1 MTATSPD
8 RPEPDAAAPAAAAA
22 KAPAPAGAGS
32 AGAPAGEAQA
42 APIGE
47 PQAVLAD
54 APVHTGDAA
63 SERLD
68 VPPDSPADAP
78 AGAAAAAT
86 SPAAPADMT
95 PVACGERLAELFPAL
110 FTVEGP
116 RKPLKLRIQADI
128 QQRAP
133 GVFSKRLLSFFFSRY
148 TTTTAYLKALAHA
161 PHRFDLDGNPAGDI
175 ADDHRQ
181 AAATELARRQ
191 AIVDARRAAQRQAQ
205 RTAAAASA
213 PDGTGSAPDRPAR
226 RDSRHG
232 PPHPSPRNGPRRDAH
247 DRPHGATG
255 PRPPRPAA
263 GSPEGHTDRS
273 PRPER
278 HGAGAARARAD
289 GPGRP
294 DRLTS
299 HRPPHAAAPERRPP
313 PSRPT
318 ADAASNAPALPVDPQ
333 RRERALLLR
342 AWESSPLAKP
352 NFCALKG
359 LTVAEF
365 DAQIALAQRER
376 AERSTG
382 GGGT

>member
-8 RPEPDAAAPAAAAA
+8 NPEPDAAAPDAAAPAA
-22 KAPAPAGAGS
+22 VAAEAPPPDPDSTGG
-32 AGAPAGEAQA
+32 
-42 APIGE
+42 PIGE

-54 APVHTGDAA
+54 VPVHASAAAPVPLDA
-63 SERLD
+63 
-68 VPPDSPADAP
+68 PADAP
-78 AGAAAAAT
+78 ASAAAT
-86 SPAAPADMT
+86 AASAAAPADMT
-95 PVACGERLAELFPAL
+95 PAACGERLAELFPAL
-110 FTVEGP
+110 FTAEGP

-161 PHRFDLDGNPAGDI
+161 PHRFDLDGHPAGDI

-181 AAATELARRQ
+181 AAAAELARRQ
-191 AIVDARRAAQRQAQ
+191 AIVDTRRAAQRQAP
-205 RTAAAASA
+205 RSAAAASA
-213 PDGTGSAPDRPAR
+213 PDGAGPTTDRPAHR
-226 RDSRHG
+226 GPRHG
-232 PPHPSPRNGPRRDAH
+232 PPNASPRNGPHRDAR
-247 DRPHGATG
+247 DRPQGAPG

-263 GSPEGHTDRS
+263 G
-273 PRPER
+273 
-278 HGAGAARARAD
+278 

-294 DRLTS
+294 DRPPSHRPPSHRPPLHRPPS
-299 HRPPHAAAPERRPP
+299 HRPPHAGAPERRPP
-313 PSRPT
+313 PTHPG
-318 ADAASNAPALPVDPQ
+318 ADAASNAAALPDDPQ

-365 DAQIALAQRER
+365 DAQLALAQRER

-382 GGGT
+382 SGGA